1 MIVRELPLVGW
12 NLCKAQIETRH
23 RSASPNATPRWRT
36 DAAGACG
43 ATYDEDY
50 RMRRHALDLMLDWRW
65 LDLSQLS
72 DLISE
77 SAEMTNKDQLAV
89 WARVQRWIDNG
100 PSDEERATLREHMR
114 RSVLSRRNRTTVRTG
129 NVDQTHQPIFE
140 LLAPDDRV
148 DLQ

>member
-1 MIVRELPLVGW
+1 
-12 NLCKAQIETRH
+12 
-23 RSASPNATPRWRT
+23 
-36 DAAGACG
+36 
-43 ATYDEDY
+43 
-50 RMRRHALDLMLDWRW
+50 MRRHALDLMLDWRW

-114 RSVLSRRNRTTVRTG
+114 RSVLSRRNRKKVRNDNVDKIRRATFEGRKTVREG
-129 NVDQTHQPIFE
+129 KE
-140 LLAPDDRV
+140 SERR
-148 DLQ
+148 

>member
-1 MIVRELPLVGW
+1 MIVREVPLVGW
-12 NLCKAQIETRH
+12 NLCKAQIETGH
-23 RSASPNATPRWRT
+23 LSASPNATPRWRT
-36 DAAGACG
+36 DAAGAGG

-89 WARVQRWIDNG
+89 WARVQRCIDNG
-100 PSDEERATLREHMR
+100 PSDDERATLRPHMR
-114 RSVLSRRNRTTVRTG
+114 PPVLSHRKHQKVRTS
-129 NVDQTHQPIFE
+129 NVDHTPTTQK
-140 LLAPDDRV
+140 
-148 DLQ
+148 